1 LVNLVKRNNLNS
13 MEGELLE
20 MSNDF
25 KDRIKEKNKEI
36 AKLKHFILI
45 VYSFITITHQ
55 SEDYYLINPIN
66 RMLKDKINEFM
77 GIDAEDE

>member
-1 LVNLVKRNNLNS
+1 

-36 AKLKHFILI
+36 AKLKHFIWSNGRCIMIKYIDFFYNLI
-45 VYSFITITHQ
+45 
-55 SEDYYLINPIN
+55 
-66 RMLKDKINEFM
+66 
-77 GIDAEDE
+77 

>member
-1 LVNLVKRNNLNS
+1 
-13 MEGELLE
+13 
-20 MSNDF
+20 
-25 KDRIKEKNKEI
+25 
-36 AKLKHFILI
+36 LI